1 MANLKNADYLALKSI
16 YELGDEVQM
25 HIADKLS
32 KKSALKFNKS
42 VMALMSKM
50 PEHLEEQRR
59 KKEEEERHVD
69 LNNNNLEVLEE
80 NEYPGKKI
88 QYHKL
93 IKSFIK
99 NC

>member
-25 HIADKLS
+25 HIADKLL
-32 KKSALKFNKS
+32 KKSALKFNES

-59 KKEEEERHVD
+59 KKEEEDRHVD
-69 LNNNNLEVLEE
+69 LNNNNLEEE
-80 NEYPGKKI
+80 NEYPGKKN
-88 QYHKL
+88 QVYKL
-93 IKSFIK
+93 IKGFIK